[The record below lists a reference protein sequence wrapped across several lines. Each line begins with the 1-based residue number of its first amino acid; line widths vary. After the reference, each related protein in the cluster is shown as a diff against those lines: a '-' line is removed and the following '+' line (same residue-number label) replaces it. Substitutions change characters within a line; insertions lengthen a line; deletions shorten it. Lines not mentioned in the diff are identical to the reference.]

1 MAKNGTCKVYVDG
14 KLNQTVIAKNCTNT
28 SVNITGLSEG
38 DHNISVVCNDS
49 AGNIYPLPYQTIHIV
64 FPTEQRGGGGG
75 GGPRIPG
82 WVCCYRYNDNM
93 VVYSWIPPGKCKWY
107 GGEVKKLDKA
117 SCTLRRTSENIS
129 RVTGSMVFVP
139 PPEAPVGEMPTAP
152 LALVGIA
159 EVRSMELGIGGGVL
173 SFIFNWIAGL
183 IT

>member
-49 AGNIYPLPYQTIHIV
+49 AGNVYALPNQTIHIV
-64 FPTEQRGGGGG
+64 FPSPPTERRGGGGRG
-75 GGPRIPG
+75 GVSQMG
-82 WVCCYRYNDNM
+82 CCHRYNDNM
-93 VVYSWIPPGKCKWY
+93 EVYSWIPRYKCEMY
-107 GGEVKKLDKA
+107 GGEVTNLDKT
-117 SCTLRRTSENIS
+117 SCTPMRTSENIPMLGG
-129 RVTGSMVFVP
+129 VTGLMVP
-139 PPEAPVGEMPTAP
+139 PSGARPTAP

-173 SFIFNWIAGL
+173 SFIFNWIAGW